1 MSSEAGG
8 GGKALTG
15 VRFLRKASKPVAV
28 VPLLLSS
35 SVGVGLRLDSKASLA
50 CLTIAGVSST
60 GLLVLAMVL
69 LLALRSS
76 GDSPFFGKRIV
87 GLMGQ

>member
-15 VRFLRKASKPVAV
+15 VRFLRKASKPIV
-28 VPLLLSS
+28 VVSLLLSC

-50 CLTIAGVSST
+50 
-60 GLLVLAMVL
+60 
-69 LLALRSS
+69 
-76 GDSPFFGKRIV
+76 
-87 GLMGQ
+87 